1 MREIAT
7 KLAGIKRIFSRPQ
20 WTISIGEKLRCFL
33 VGVEDDLRWWTA
45 DTAVQLLQF
54 LERENRR
61 HQPTEIFKMR
71 EKIFQIFREMFLAM
85 TSKLF

>member
-1 MREIAT
+1 M
-7 KLAGIKRIFSRPQ
+7 
-20 WTISIGEKLRCFL
+20 FL
-33 VGVEDDLRWWTA
+33 VGMEDDLQRWTA

-71 EKIFQIFREMFLAM
+71 EKIFQIFGE
-85 TSKLF
+85 LF

>member
-7 KLAGIKRIFSRPQ
+7 KLAGIKRFLPVLNGRFLS
-20 WTISIGEKLRCFL
+20 EKNFDVFL

-61 HQPTEIFKMR
+61 HQPTEIIKNAGKNLSDF
-71 EKIFQIFREMFLAM
+71 
-85 TSKLF
+85 

>member
-1 MREIAT
+1 MQQNWPELNGF
-7 KLAGIKRIFSRPQ
+7 LAVLNGQFLS
-20 WTISIGEKLRCFL
+20 EKNFDVFL